1 MSATTDLEQL
11 FAAGKW
17 RVDRAQSVVGFRVE
31 HLMVETV
38 VGRFRD
44 FDGMIDAGETPS
56 ISGTIRAASLETG
69 HPERDAHL
77 RSFDFFDVERYP
89 ELRFASTDVDI
100 RPEGTL
106 VVAGDLTI
114 KGVTRPIE
122 LDGVFRGAAPQPDG
136 SQRIAFDLRG
146 ELDRVDYG
154 LIWNR
159 ALEAGGIL
167 VGNVVELALGVA
179 AVRDLPVE
187 LAA

>member
-1 MSATTDLEQL
+1 MSATTDLELL

-17 RVDRAQSVVGFRVE
+17 RVDRAQSVIGFRVE
-31 HLMVETV
+31 HLMIETV

-44 FDGMIDAGETPS
+44 FDGMIDTGETPS
-56 ISGTIRAASLETG
+56 ITGSIRAASLETG

-89 ELRFASTDVDI
+89 ELLFASTDVAI
-100 RPEGTL
+100 RADGALT
-106 VVAGDLTI
+106 VVGDLTI
-114 KGVTRPIE
+114 KGITRPIE
-122 LDGVFRGAAPQPDG
+122 LRGVSRGAGNGLDGVE
-136 SQRIAFDLRG
+136 RIAFDLRG

-154 LIWNR
+154 LTWNR

-179 AVRDLPVE
+179 AVRDIAVE